1 MTDSL
6 IKNTIVPILAKII
19 IYIDTAEGNCIF
31 AKVGGMTLKSLNDI
45 LSVLETQA
53 KWQEQPFPKLLKCWA
68 EIVGIAVAAHTQP
81 LSIQRDVLRVA
92 TSSAAWAQNLT
103 FERKRL
109 LLKVNDKL
117 STALVDIHFST
128 AGWQRPKNPNAEQEI
143 ISPRHHP
150 SYVGDGKNLPAKPTA
165 TPKDA
170 NTAFRNW
177 SETVQ
182 ARTLGLPLCPTCQ
195 CPTPVGELQRWQ
207 VCSLCAAKQF

>member
-1 MTDSL
+1 
-6 IKNTIVPILAKII
+6 
-19 IYIDTAEGNCIF
+19 
-31 AKVGGMTLKSLNDI
+31 MTLKSLNDI